1 MKKLWWWFRKWWW
14 AGQLST
20 RATSPWLTC
29 FLPFHSRFVFNQIV
43 LTSPIITNINTAQA
57 LSSPSSEYIR
67 CVLPAWEEPET
78 CSWAQRLP
86 HGLKGHLPVR
96 RHKHHAHE
104 HCLCI
109 SWMLTLIIIIALI
122 LNLKGNAGSGQF
134 LQVSGLKVIF
144 DVRRPPGDRL
154 VQVLV
159 IVFLRKEG
167 VSAWTHN
174 AQC

>member
-29 FLPFHSRFVFNQIV
+29 FLPFHSRFVFNQVVFI
-43 LTSPIITNINTAQA
+43 SPIITNINTAQA
-57 LSSPSSEYIR
+57 LSFPSSEYIR

-104 HCLCI
+104 HCLYI
-109 SWMLTLIIIIALI
+109 SWMLTLIIFPLHWSWTWRVTPALVNFSKCPDWKLSLMFADRQEI
-122 LNLKGNAGSGQF
+122 
-134 LQVSGLKVIF
+134 GLY
-144 DVRRPPGDRL
+144 RCCSSS
-154 VQVLV
+154 
-159 IVFLRKEG
+159 